1 MIALISH
8 LQSVPS
14 DCHSLILQHIPR
26 VQAYVRSRFRTFDLE
41 QRRDLLSVAFVGL
54 VEAATRYDAH
64 VNCYFWGY
72 AKKRVQGAI
81 ADYLRQEDLLTRTQ
95 RNKVRQFF
103 VNKNNTITTTLQ
115 NTCKNEAIPPMN
127 YTVVPFSQLDLE
139 GEDSFLNR
147 LADVETPSTEELAHD
162 FNVIRTIF
170 AWIDDLPERER
181 QVIDGI
187 YRKHKSAHEMAKIL
201 SLTDGRIS
209 QLHQRGLQ
217 LLRARWLAAF
227 SH

>member
-1 MIALISH
+1 MIALISR

-14 DCHSLILQHIPR
+14 DRHSLIVQHIPH

-95 RNKVRQFF
+95 RNKVRQLFI
-103 VNKNNTITTTLQ
+103 NKNTTTIQ
-115 NTCKNEAIPPMN
+115 NAYKNNEIRPMN
-127 YTVVPFSQLDLE
+127 YTVVPFSRLDLDE
-139 GEDSFLNR
+139 DDSFLNR
-147 LADVETPSTEELAHD
+147 LADVDTPSTEELEHD
-162 FNVIRTIF
+162 LNVIRTIF

-187 YRKHKSAHEMAKIL
+187 YRKHKSAHDMAKIL

-217 LLRARWLAAF
+217 LLCARWMSAF